1 MTNATNNQ
9 TNAQAGGSDAV
20 ERYQYLL
27 RTSSPDQIEKAHE
40 QAFASM
46 SEAERREVLQA
57 LAQTNEPAADA
68 SASSLARA
76 ATRYEMQQPGGM
88 QNLLGRMSNGV
99 TSSTG
104 RTVATSL
111 AAGFIGSAVWSGM
124 TGGDGVGGRPGILSR
139 LFGMGRRGGFGGSG
153 LGGFGNV
160 FGGGAG
166 GFGGGRQQ
174 MGGFDGPGMR
184 GGGPGGPGGGP
195 GGAGGF
201 GGGPGGPGGFGGGP
215 GGPGGR

>member
-1 MTNATNNQ
+1 
-9 TNAQAGGSDAV
+9 
-20 ERYQYLL
+20 
-27 RTSSPDQIEKAHE
+27 
-40 QAFASM
+40 M

-68 SASSLARA
+68 SASSLAWA

-104 RTVATSL
+104 RTVAASL
-111 AAGFIGSAVWSGM
+111 AAGFIGSAVWSGI

-139 LFGMGRRGGFGGSG
+139 LFGMGRRGGGG
-153 LGGFGNV
+153 

-174 MGGFDGPGMR
+174 MGGFGGLGMC
-184 GGGPGGPGGGP
+184 GGGPGGPGGD
-195 GGAGGF
+195 
-201 GGGPGGPGGFGGGP
+201 
-215 GGPGGR
+215 RKSVV

>member
-1 MTNATNNQ
+1 
-9 TNAQAGGSDAV
+9 
-20 ERYQYLL
+20 
-27 RTSSPDQIEKAHE
+27 
-40 QAFASM
+40 M

-68 SASSLARA
+68 SASSLAWA

-104 RTVATSL
+104 RTVAASL
-111 AAGFIGSAVWSGM
+111 AAGFIGSAVWSGI

-139 LFGMGRRGGFGGSG
+139 LFGMGRRGGGG
-153 LGGFGNV
+153 

-174 MGGFDGPGMR
+174 MGGFGGLGMC